1 MNISV
6 SYLPSWI
13 RKTCTGTFNP
23 DLVFKHFVDV
33 CISCPKLQKQEGNFP
48 GIGVDSGK
56 LRADQPHQAGERG
69 KSLPEDKVAPV
80 RPEL

>member
-1 MNISV
+1 MNISA
-6 SYLPSWI
+6 SYLPSRV
-13 RKTCTGTFNP
+13 RKTHTGTSNP

-33 CISCPKLQKQEGNFP
+33 CISCPKLQRQEGNFP

-56 LRADQPHQAGERG
+56 LGADKPHQAGERG
-69 KSLPEDKVAPV
+69 KSLPADKVAPV